1 MQVEGPRSVRTIAR
15 ERNYPSLGQAICLL
29 LGVTFLGLALAVPA
43 GVLSVVVGL
52 DIWGHPAAWSLLN
65 IIALGAG
72 VVWGARKRGERLR
85 EITES
90 RPVSSRLILPGLMCL
105 VASAVLLAEA
115 DSLVHLVVPLSEDT
129 IKTAMDIFHGRVS
142 LWGTLFARMIVA
154 PITEELLFRGLILR
168 GFLSRYSVWK
178 AVLFSAVLFSLFHVD
193 ASKLISVLGG
203 GILFGWW
210 YVRTRSLTP
219 CVVGHALHNG
229 LPILMFEVI
238 RPWVSDMEFDLTKVE
253 FLPIWVTGVTV
264 LVLAFGVWWFE
275 QAVSRDGDVVD
286 PEAVAVVEDPV

>member
-1 MQVEGPRSVRTIAR
+1 MRTITR
-15 ERNYPSLGQAICLL
+15 ESNYPSLGQAICLL
-29 LGVTFLGLALAVPA
+29 LGVTFLGLALAIPT

-52 DIWGHPAAWSLLN
+52 DIGEHPAAWSLLN
-65 IIALGAG
+65 VIALGAG
-72 VVWGARKRGERLR
+72 VVWGARKRGESLR
-85 EITES
+85 EIVEL
-90 RPVSSRLILPGLMCL
+90 RPVSSRQILPGVMCL
-105 VASAVLLAEA
+105 AASAVILTEA
-115 DSLVHLVVPLSEDT
+115 DSLIHLVVPLSEDT
-129 IKTAMDIFHGRVS
+129 IKTVMDIFHGRVS

-168 GFLSRYSVWK
+168 GFLSRYSASK
-178 AVLFSAVLFSLFHVD
+178 AVFFSAILFSLFHVD
-193 ASKLISVLGG
+193 ASKFISLFGG

-253 FLPIWVTGVTV
+253 FLPVWVTGITV
-264 LVLAFGVWWFE
+264 LVLVLGVWWFE
-275 QAVSRDGDVVD
+275 QVVRRDGGGADS
-286 PEAVAVVEDPV
+286 EADSVVEDPSEG